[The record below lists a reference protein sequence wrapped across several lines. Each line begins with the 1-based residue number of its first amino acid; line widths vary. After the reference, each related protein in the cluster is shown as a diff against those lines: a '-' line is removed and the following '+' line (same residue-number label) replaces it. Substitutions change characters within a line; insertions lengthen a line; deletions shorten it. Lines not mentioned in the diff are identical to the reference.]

1 MTQWAPTKPEPPV
14 TRTRVSE
21 GDDMNDYELRNGLV
35 LVRCE
40 YWESPDSCG
49 GSWFQ
54 KQFDD
59 DEKATGCSLE
69 EGCQWRP
76 EGRMWRYLFSWS
88 FVLRFVIMTF

>member
-1 MTQWAPTKPEPPV
+1 
-14 TRTRVSE
+14 
-21 GDDMNDYELRNGLV
+21 MNDYELRNGLV

-40 YWESPDSCG
+40 YWESPGSCG

-69 EGCQWRP
+69 EGCQWRH
-76 EGRMWRYLFSWS
+76 EGRMWRYLFSWLLV
-88 FVLRFVIMTF
+88 FCIPLCNHDVLICVVLPKL